1 MFSSEAD
8 SDSRSGFSELSEV
21 IGNLAFEV
29 ENAKKL
35 SHGQLDLLRGQLQD
49 VKARTYSLSEEKDEA
64 LRLLARVKDERDQLK
79 GERDQFNKERERSNK
94 EFNRERDQFNKER
107 EKTEKEFNRER
118 DHFNK
123 EKDQFNK
130 VMDQLN
136 DEREQLK
143 EEMEQLLMR
152 VSFLRSNVD
161 ELEQAREAGNQAL
174 EEARREVDLTLLQLR
189 QVQDELEHYFLLSR
203 QQSQLLE
210 ANENLQSRLTSILA
224 NVRR

>member
-35 SHGQLDLLRGQLQD
+35 SHGQLDLLKGQLQD

-79 GERDQFNKERERSNK
+79 GERVQFNKERERSNK

-107 EKTEKEFNRER
+107 ERSNKEFNKER
-118 DHFNK
+118 
-123 EKDQFNK
+123 DQFNK
-130 VMDQLN
+130 ERDQLN
-136 DEREQLK
+136 DERDQLKGEREQL
-143 EEMEQLLMR
+143 QMR
-152 VSFLRSNVD
+152 VSFLRSTVD

>member
-35 SHGQLDLLRGQLQD
+35 SHGQLDLLKGQLQD

-107 EKTEKEFNRER
+107 ERSNKEFNKER
-118 DHFNK
+118 
-123 EKDQFNK
+123 DQFNK
-130 VMDQLN
+130 ERDQLN
-136 DEREQLK
+136 DERDQLKGEREQL
-143 EEMEQLLMR
+143 QMR
-152 VSFLRSNVD
+152 VSFLRSTVD

>member
-35 SHGQLDLLRGQLQD
+35 SHGQLDLLKGQLQD

-107 EKTEKEFNRER
+107 ERSNKEFNKER
-118 DHFNK
+118 
-123 EKDQFNK
+123 DQFNK
-130 VMDQLN
+130 ERDQLN
-136 DEREQLK
+136 DERDQLKGEREQL
-143 EEMEQLLMR
+143 QMR
-152 VSFLRSNVD
+152 VSFLRSTVD
-161 ELEQAREAGNQAL
+161 ELEQAREADNQAL

>member
-21 IGNLAFEV
+21 IGHLAFEV

-35 SHGQLDLLRGQLQD
+35 SHGQLDLLKGQLQD

-79 GERDQFNKERERSNK
+79 GERVQFNKERERSNK

-107 EKTEKEFNRER
+107 ERSNKEFNKER
-118 DHFNK
+118 
-123 EKDQFNK
+123 DQFNK
-130 VMDQLN
+130 ERDQLN
-136 DEREQLK
+136 DERDQLKGEREQL
-143 EEMEQLLMR
+143 QMR
-152 VSFLRSNVD
+152 VSFLRSTVD

>member
-35 SHGQLDLLRGQLQD
+35 SHGQLDLLKGQLQD

-94 EFNRERDQFNKER
+94 EFNKERDQFNKER
-107 EKTEKEFNRER
+107 
-118 DHFNK
+118 
-123 EKDQFNK
+123 
-130 VMDQLN
+130 DQLN
-136 DEREQLK
+136 DERDQLKGEREQL
-143 EEMEQLLMR
+143 QMR
-152 VSFLRSNVD
+152 VSFLRSTVD

>member
-1 MFSSEAD
+1 MARSIGVSLFSSEAD
-8 SDSRSGFSELSEV
+8 RDSRSGFSELSEV

-35 SHGQLDLLRGQLQD
+35 SHGQLDLLKGQLQD

-79 GERDQFNKERERSNK
+79 GERVQFNKERERSNK
-94 EFNRERDQFNKER
+94 EFNKERDQFNKER
-107 EKTEKEFNRER
+107 
-118 DHFNK
+118 
-123 EKDQFNK
+123 
-130 VMDQLN
+130 DQLN
-136 DEREQLK
+136 DERDQLKGEREQL
-143 EEMEQLLMR
+143 QMR
-152 VSFLRSNVD
+152 VSFLRSTVD

>member
-8 SDSRSGFSELSEV
+8 NDSRSGFSELSEV

-35 SHGQLDLLRGQLQD
+35 SHGQLDLLKGQLQD

-79 GERDQFNKERERSNK
+79 GERVQFNKERERSNK
-94 EFNRERDQFNKER
+94 EFNKERDQFNKER
-107 EKTEKEFNRER
+107 
-118 DHFNK
+118 
-123 EKDQFNK
+123 
-130 VMDQLN
+130 DQLN
-136 DEREQLK
+136 DERDQLKGEREQL
-143 EEMEQLLMR
+143 QMR
-152 VSFLRSNVD
+152 VSFLRSTVD